1 MSSEVRNFFSKISK
15 SCCLFFFVRMKY
27 YFSILLGFIN
37 TSFYP
42 DGEDSGLLNGSN
54 RSARIPTH
62 PFQPIRWKQNERV
75 I

>member
-1 MSSEVRNFFSKISK
+1 MLSEVRNFFSKISK
-15 SCCLFFFVRMKY
+15 SCCFFLCSNEIL
-27 YFSILLGFIN
+27 FSILLGFIN

-54 RSARIPTH
+54 RSGRIPTH